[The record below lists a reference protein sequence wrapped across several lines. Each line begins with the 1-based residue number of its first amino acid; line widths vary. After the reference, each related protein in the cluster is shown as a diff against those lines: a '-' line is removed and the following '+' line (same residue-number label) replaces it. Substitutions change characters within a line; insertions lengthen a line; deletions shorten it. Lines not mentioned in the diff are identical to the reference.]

1 MKIIF
6 IEPTPSPN
14 SMKLHLDESLEP
26 GIRKTYTLDN
36 ERSAPPW
43 IRGLLSI
50 PGVKSVFHTAD
61 FVALDRKG
69 NADWAAILSEVQQQF
84 GQEGVESAWNPD
96 SAEEAAGY
104 GEAQVFVQFF
114 RGIPMQIR
122 VKAGLREERIS
133 LSERFVS
140 AVTEVASATLI
151 KERKLSDY
159 GVRYGELDEIA
170 REVEQEL
177 EAAYPPERLEGIVAQ
192 AIAHGRSEA
201 EFVEQ
206 RRALSLSEIRQR
218 MQDGDWRVRYAAL
231 EALQQPDESA
241 LPLLADA
248 LRDPQM
254 QLRRLAVVYLGDLK
268 TPEAMELLFQAMR
281 DSSAAVRRTAGDTLS
296 DIGDASATGPMIEAL
311 ADKSKLV
318 RWRAARFLYEAG
330 TDDALE
336 ALRQAADDPEFE
348 VGLQARMAVERI
360 ESGEEAAGTIW
371 QQMANRERRDSDNPT
386 LEK

>member
-14 SMKLHLDESLEP
+14 SMKLHLDESLQP
-26 GIRKTYTLDN
+26 GIRKTYTQDN
-36 ERSAPPW
+36 ARSAPAW
-43 IRGLLSI
+43 IRQLLGI
-50 PGVKSVFHTAD
+50 PGVKSIFHTAD
-61 FVALDRKG
+61 FIALDRKG
-69 NADWAAILSEVQQQF
+69 GADWAAILSEVQAQF
-84 GQEGVESAWNPD
+84 GQDQVESAWDPENG
-96 SAEEAAGY
+96 EVAGF

-122 VKAGLREERIS
+122 VKSGAREERIS
-133 LSERFVS
+133 LSQRFVS

-151 KERKLSDY
+151 KERKLTDY
-159 GVRYGELDEIA
+159 GVRYGELADIA

-177 EAAYPPERLEGIVAQ
+177 EAAYPPERLEAIKTQ
-192 AIAHGRSEA
+192 AIAHGRNEA

-206 RRALSLSEIRQR
+206 RRTLGLDEVRER
-218 MQDGDWRVRYAAL
+218 MQNADWHVRYAGL
-231 EALQQPDESA
+231 EALQQSGPEA

-254 QLRRLAVVYLGDLK
+254 QIRRLAVVYLGDLR
-268 TPEAMELLFQAMR
+268 TPEAMELLYEALR

-296 DIGDASATGPMIEAL
+296 DIGDSAATQPMIAAL
-311 ADKSKLV
+311 SDSSKLV
-318 RWRAARFLYEAG
+318 RWRAARFLYEVG

-336 ALRQAADDPEFE
+336 ALRAAVDDPEFE

-360 ESGEEAAGTIW
+360 ESGEEAAGTVW
-371 QQMANRERRDSDNPT
+371 QQMANRERS
-386 LEK
+386 